1 MTDVKENQVP
11 VDVQMKNV
19 EETEK
24 NVDELNYLNQIRE
37 ILMKGDEKGDRT
49 GTGTISYFGM
59 QARYSLRNGTMPL
72 LTTKRVAWKAIVEEL
87 LWFIRGETNSKTL
100 SAKGVKIWDAN
111 GSREFL
117 DQYGFKHR
125 EEGDLGPIYGFQWR
139 HFGAEYEGPNADYT
153 GKGVDQL
160 AELIQQIKT
169 TPDSRRLILCAWN
182 VKDVPQMALPPCHTL
197 CQFYVQNGRLSC
209 QLYQR
214 SGDMGL
220 GVPFNIASYSLLTHM
235 IAHVCGLEAGEF
247 VHTLGDAHIYSNH
260 VEALK
265 EQLKREPRPFPKIRF
280 VGDIKSID
288 DFTFDSIQLDAY
300 NPYPP
305 IKMAMAV

>member
-1 MTDVKENQVP
+1 MG
-11 VDVQMKNV
+11 VQ
-19 EETEK
+19 EDK

-37 ILMKGDEKGDRT
+37 ILFKGYEKGDRT
-49 GTGTISYFGM
+49 GTGTISHFGM
-59 QARYSLRNGTMPL
+59 QARYSLRNGNMPL
-72 LTTKRVAWKAIVEEL
+72 LTTKKVHWKAIVEEL
-87 LWFIRGETNSKTL
+87 LWFIKGETNSKTL

-125 EEGDLGPIYGFQWR
+125 EVGDLGPIYGFQWR
-139 HFGAEYEGPNADYT
+139 HFGAEYEGPDADYT

-160 AELIQQIKT
+160 AELIEQIKI

-182 VKDVPQMALPPCHTL
+182 VKDIPEMALPPCHTL
-197 CQFYVQNGRLSC
+197 CQFYVRDGLLSC

-235 IAHVCGLEAGEF
+235 IAHVCGLEADEF

-260 VEALK
+260 IEPLK
-265 EQLKREPRPFPKIRF
+265 EQLKREPRPFPKIKI
-280 VGDIKSID
+280 DQNIKSID
-288 DFTFDSIQLDAY
+288 DFTFESIQLEGYD
-300 NPYPP
+300 PYPP